1 MLHVMITGGFM
12 LKGFREFI
20 SRGSVIQLA
29 VGIVIGAA
37 FTAIIGSIVKNLIN
51 PLVGAIGPKDLSKYF
66 ICLKGTCTLDP
77 KTGIISGIYI
87 GWGAIL
93 SAVIAFLATALVVY
107 FVFVVPM
114 NKLEERRRAG
124 ELPEEV
130 TPEDIILLRE
140 IRDALAARGDTTS
153 SE

>member
-1 MLHVMITGGFM
+1 MHVMITGGFM

-37 FTAIIGSIVKNLIN
+37 FTAIIGSIVTNLIN
-51 PLVGAIGPKDLSKYF
+51 PLVGAIGPKDLNHYF
-66 ICLKGTCTLDP
+66 FCLKGTCELDP
-77 KTGIISGIYI
+77 KTGIISGVYI

-107 FVFVVPM
+107 FVFVLPM

-140 IRDALAARGDTTS
+140 IRDALAARGDATP